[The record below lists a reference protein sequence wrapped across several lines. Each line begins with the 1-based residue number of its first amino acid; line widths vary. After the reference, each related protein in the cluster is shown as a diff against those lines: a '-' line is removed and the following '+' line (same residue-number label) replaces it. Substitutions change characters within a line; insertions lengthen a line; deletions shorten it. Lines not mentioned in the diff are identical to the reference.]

1 MSKLLYHITDEDML
15 ITSLGLTKSYCPNP
29 KIIDGF
35 LGGDFYCKTKNDIYK
50 KGFFF
55 VIN

>member
-1 MSKLLYHITDEDML
+1 ML